1 MSDVQQL
8 ARLAQEC
15 GLSIATA
22 ESLTSGLLAGRV
34 GEGSAAGDWFAGG
47 VVAYRTEVKEH
58 VLGVTRGIDP
68 CSPEC
73 AEQLAVGVRGLMDA
87 DIAVSTTGV
96 GGPDPQDGHPP
107 GTVFLGW
114 ATREDTGHV
123 ALSLSGEPDEVLT
136 ATVEAAVSLL
146 RERIDEFAC

>member
-1 MSDVQQL
+1 MTDVQEL

-34 GEGSAAGDWFAGG
+34 GEGSSAGDWFAGG
-47 VVAYRTEVKEH
+47 VVAYRTEVKEQ
-58 VLGVTRGIDP
+58 VLGVTPGIDP
-68 CSPEC
+68 CSSEC
-73 AEQLAVGVRGLMDA
+73 AEQLAVGVRSLMDA

-96 GGPDPQDGHPP
+96 GGPDAQDGHPP

-114 ATREDTGHV
+114 ATRDDTGHV
-123 ALSLSGEPDEVLT
+123 ALTLPGDPEQVLA
-136 ATVEAAVSLL
+136 ATVDSAVALL
-146 RERIDEFAC
+146 RERIDESSC